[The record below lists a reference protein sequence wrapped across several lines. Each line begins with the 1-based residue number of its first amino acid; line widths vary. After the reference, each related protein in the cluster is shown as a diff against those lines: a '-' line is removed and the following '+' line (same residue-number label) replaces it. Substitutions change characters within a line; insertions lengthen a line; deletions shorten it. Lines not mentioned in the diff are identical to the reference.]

1 MMSPGSSVAR
11 STAPDPDGSASRA
24 ERRWG
29 GPKLALTAI
38 LGLAA
43 ALRLVGI
50 RHGLPYGGLVD
61 PGEATVVRRG
71 WAMSHGGG
79 FDPRGFAAPSGFLDL
94 LGAVE
99 SPFSHPSLLAARLLV
114 VALAVGA
121 VAATWWLAAVYGRVA
136 AAVAAAVVAVE
147 TAAVAHAHAAATA
160 LVPAMLVVA
169 VALALAVRGRL
180 IWAALAAGVATSVAY
195 VGVLLLVPLALLSAG
210 DRTRAQP

>member
-43 ALRLVGI
+43 VLRLVGV
-50 RHGLPYGGLVD
+50 RHGLPYAGLGD
-61 PGEATVVRRG
+61 PGEGTVVRRG

-79 FDPRGFAAPSGFLDL
+79 FDPHGFGGPSGFLDL

-99 SPFSHPSLLAARLLV
+99 APFAHPSLLAARLLV
-114 VALAVGA
+114 VGLAVGA
-121 VAATWWLAAVYGRVA
+121 VAATWWLASVYGLVA

-147 TAAVAHAHAAATA
+147 TGFVAHAHAAAIA
-160 LVPAMLVVA
+160 LVPATLFVA

-180 IWAALAAGVATSVAY
+180 VWAAAAAG
-195 VGVLLLVPLALLSAG
+195 
-210 DRTRAQP
+210 